1 MNPIPRKRLLASNG
15 RGWQIHELIDGSL
28 HLSLG
33 EPGLVFTRDEFAL
46 FLELLLTAEALLH
59 KPNGRAARIGTE
71 RCIAYCADEDRLVLE
86 FDELLITMRPTDA
99 GMLVAMCRQ
108 ALRSLHWIGHPADIR
123 DWSQCERWN

>member
-1 MNPIPRKRLLASNG
+1 MNLLPRKRLLASNG

-46 FLELLLTAEALLH
+46 LSAMLLTVESKSH
-59 KPNGRAARIGTE
+59 EPGTE
-71 RCIAYCADEDRLVLE
+71 LVCIGPGRSIAYCADEDRLVLA

-108 ALRSLHWIGHPADIR
+108 ALRSLHWSGHPADIR
-123 DWSQCERWN
+123 DWPQCERWN